1 MNGHISNSFNISSG
15 VKQGSVL
22 SPTLFLTVMD
32 LLMKRLRESDCGLH
46 VRGTYMGAAVHADDL
61 RTTAASAEAVS
72 QQNVVINQFS
82 RDFCLRLNTSKTE
95 VVKISPFSQEESL
108 VVELESHTLPAVN
121 AAKCLGVWWN
131 TSLSAKHSVC
141 ENVNKARR
149 AFFALGR
156 LGAFQGNLNPL
167 SSCSIF
173 ETCITPI
180 LLYGCET
187 WLLDSTSLS
196 ALESFQHE
204 IGCRILRAPKFYSE
218 ASVRI
223 ALHWPTV
230 ATRILIRKLN
240 FVGTKTPSARG
251 CSHHLLSMT
260 STTYQS
266 FNNAVC

>member
-1 MNGHISNSFNISSG
+1 
-15 VKQGSVL
+15 
-22 SPTLFLTVMD
+22 MD

-72 QQNVVINQFS
+72 QQNAVINQFA
-82 RDFCLRLNTSKTE
+82 RDSCLRLNTSKTE

-156 LGAFQGNLNPL
+156 LGAFQGDLNPL
-167 SSCSIF
+167 SSCSILRPVSLQLYYMVVRRG
-173 ETCITPI
+173 CWTPPH
-180 LLYGCET
+180 LVH
-187 WLLDSTSLS
+187 WRVFSTKLAAVFYEPQSSTRKHPSGSLS
-196 ALESFQHE
+196 TGLQLPLES
-204 IGCRILRAPKFYSE
+204 
-218 ASVRI
+218 
-223 ALHWPTV
+223 
-230 ATRILIRKLN
+230 
-240 FVGTKTPSARG
+240 
-251 CSHHLLSMT
+251 
-260 STTYQS
+260 
-266 FNNAVC
+266 